1 MIELQQL
8 ETWKKRWVELV
19 RAGRGGQETDRPRLA
34 VVTNEESTEIVPMPP
49 ANVLGPGRNRAFR
62 LPQYFTTV
70 NGLRTAFADAGEGP
84 AVVFL
89 HGLAGDA
96 THWVHVAPRLA
107 ATHRVICV
115 DLPACGESE
124 APRGPLSVRLYAEQV
139 HTLLDRLGIER
150 AAIVGHSLGG
160 MVAAELAFLAPGR
173 VSQLVLLDPA
183 GFQQLP
189 LWLRAAGHLL
199 LRPPLLRRLLPQVW
213 KGILDLVFAEKNEWT
228 RGFVRSIEE
237 TYRVEDIHGIARVI
251 AGLRR
256 DFLDRDFL
264 DLLHRLEPPTLLVWG
279 SADLLTP
286 AKALRATAARMRHA
300 TTHEIPRC
308 GHMPMIER
316 PETVFALLREQLRPA
331 PAEAELVA
339 LPRRPAT
346 EPPPPVAAPTEPPPA
361 PRAGTAAPAPR
372 KPGLPSHLL

>member
-8 ETWKKRWVELV
+8 ETWKKRLAEVV
-19 RAGRGGQETDRPRLA
+19 GAGRGSPGTGRPPL
-34 VVTNEESTEIVPMPP
+34 VVVPDEASTEIVPMPP

-62 LPQYFTTV
+62 LPQYFTTLH
-70 NGLRTAFADAGEGP
+70 GLRTAFADAGAGP

-96 THWVHVAPRLA
+96 THWVHVAPRFT

-139 HTLLDRLGIER
+139 HALLDRLGIDR

-173 VSQLVLLDPA
+173 ISQLVLLDPA
-183 GFQQLP
+183 GFQQMP

-199 LRPPLLRRLLPQVW
+199 LRPAILSRLLPQVW
-213 KGILDLVFAEKNEWT
+213 KGVLDLVFAEKNEWT

-251 AGLRR
+251 AGLRH

-279 SADLLTP
+279 AADRLTP
-286 AKALRATAARMRHA
+286 AGALRATAARMRNA
-300 TTHEIPRC
+300 TTHEIPHC

-316 PETVFALLREQLRPA
+316 PETVFALLREHLRPA

-346 EPPPPVAAPTEPPPA
+346 EPPPPDSSPPA
-361 PRAGTAAPAPR
+361 SPREPRAGPAAPAP
-372 KPGLPSHLL
+372 

>member
-1 MIELQQL
+1 MIELQHL

-19 RAGRGGQETDRPRLA
+19 RNGRPGSGRADERPNL
-34 VVTNEESTEIVPMPP
+34 VIVPEDDPTGIVPMPLP
-49 ANVLGPGRNRAFR
+49 NVLGPGRNRAFR
-62 LPQYFTTV
+62 LPQYFTTLG
-70 NGLRTAFADAGEGP
+70 GLRTAFADAGEGP
-84 AVVFL
+84 PLVFL

-96 THWVHVAPRLA
+96 THWVHVAPRFCG
-107 ATHRVICV
+107 THRVICI

-139 HTLLDRLGIER
+139 HALMDRLGLER
-150 AAIVGHSLGG
+150 TAIVGHSLGG
-160 MVAAELAFLAPGR
+160 MVAAELALLVPGR
-173 VSQLVLLDPA
+173 VSQLVLLNPA

-199 LRPPLLRRLLPQVW
+199 LRPALLGRVLPQVW
-213 KGILDLVFAEKNEWT
+213 KRILDLVFAEKNDYT

-251 AGLRR
+251 AGLRH

-264 DLLHRLEPPTLLVWG
+264 DLLDRLEPPTLLAWG
-279 SADLLTP
+279 AADLLTP
-286 AKALRATAARMRHA
+286 AKALRATAQRMRNV

-308 GHMPMIER
+308 GHLPMIER
-316 PETVFALLREQLRPA
+316 PETVFALLREHLRPA

-346 EPPPPVAAPTEPPPA
+346 TPPPPTAPV
-361 PRAGTAAPAPR
+361 APAPSAER
-372 KPGLPSHLL
+372 ARPARRRPGLPSHLL